1 MLTLATVREDGWPQ
15 ATSVG
20 YVNEGLTLYVAT
32 GAHAQKVLNIR
43 HNEKVSASIDRG
55 RVDWKSLQGLSMA
68 ALAEILT
75 SRSEI
80 QRVARLVKK
89 KFPSLIDFSD
99 PERDWGWAFL
109 KIVPHVIS
117 VIDYTKGFGHTVLV
131 KL

>member
-1 MLTLATVREDGWPQ
+1 
-15 ATSVG
+15 
-20 YVNEGLTLYVAT
+20 
-32 GAHAQKVLNIR
+32 
-43 HNEKVSASIDRG
+43 
-55 RVDWKSLQGLSMA
+55 MA

-99 PERDWGWAFL
+99 PERDRGWAFL

-117 VIDYTKGFGHTVLV
+117 VIDYSKGFGHTVLV